1 MALREFVDG
10 SGVGWRVW
18 HTAPERTAGLADDYR
33 EGWLTFDNGSER
45 RRLVPVP
52 TEWWSLG
59 EERLR
64 LLLRAAVSPALSHPH
79 PERRAR
85 DRREGDRR
93 TGERR
98 GLRPDR
104 PPGA

>member
-10 SGVGWRVW
+10 TGVGWRVW
-18 HTAPERTAGLADDYR
+18 HTAPERTAGLADEYR
-33 EGWLTFDNGSER
+33 QGWLTFDNGAER

-52 TEWWSLG
+52 AEWSSLG
-59 EERLR
+59 EDRLR
-64 LLLRAAVSPALSHPH
+64 LLLRAAESPRLSHRH
-79 PERRAR
+79 PDRRAR

-98 GLRPDR
+98 GFPPDR
-104 PPGA
+104 PPRA